1 MKRRF
6 LLPAVAGLLSAG
18 LAPCFVPAAQAA
30 SVVNVTQ
37 EDPSAGHGIKHMML
51 MVSPHQ
57 VKAGEIVF
65 HIKNISKDLTHE
77 VLVIKPPAKL
87 SEMPYSQKQN
97 RLIESKIDKLADSGS
112 QKPGQSYT
120 MKVHLAPG
128 KYLLICNQ
136 PGHYRA
142 GMRAWLTVTH

>member
-1 MKRRF
+1 MKRRS
-6 LLPAVAGLLSAG
+6 LLLAAAGLLSVA
-18 LAPCFVPAAQAA
+18 LAPMARAA
-30 SVVNVTQ
+30 SVVRVIQ

-51 MVSPHQ
+51 MVSPHR

-87 SEMPYSQKQN
+87 SEMPYSRKQN
-97 RLIESKIDKLADSGS
+97 RLIEGKIDKLADSGG

-120 MKVHLAPG
+120 MKVHLNPG
-128 KYLLICNQ
+128 RYLLICNQ

-142 GMRAWLTVTH
+142 GMHTWLTVTR